1 MRILLYLLL
10 TVLGGAM
17 VAGVSHSF
25 DYSNCRVGHLAGAAD
40 HAVQETEQPVW
51 INTVG
56 LLHVSRYVS
65 WRRL

>member
-40 HAVQETEQPVW
+40 HAVLKRSNQF
-51 INTVG
+51 G
-56 LLHVSRYVS
+56 
-65 WRRL
+65 